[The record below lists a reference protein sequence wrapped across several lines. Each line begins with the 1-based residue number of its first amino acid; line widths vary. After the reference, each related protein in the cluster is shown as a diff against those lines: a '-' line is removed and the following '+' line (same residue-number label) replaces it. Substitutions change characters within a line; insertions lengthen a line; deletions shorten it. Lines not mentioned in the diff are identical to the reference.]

1 METRRRDRIDRRPV
15 ECRGIPTANVPDCM
29 STDSTEGSPR
39 PSSGK
44 APAESVGRT
53 LVTEEQIRDRV
64 RELGEQITQDYAGT
78 RPLLVAVLRGAFMF
92 LADLSREIDLKVE
105 VDFMAVSSYGN
116 ATASSGVVRILKD
129 LDEDLEGRHVIVVED
144 IIDSGLTL
152 SYLRRNLKNRAAA
165 SVEVCALLVREG
177 RQKVDEDLKYVGFE
191 LPPDFVVGY
200 GLDASGSYRNLPYI
214 AEYTGSD
221 HD

>member
-1 METRRRDRIDRRPV
+1 M
-15 ECRGIPTANVPDCM
+15 G
-29 STDSTEGSPR
+29 TDSSDASSR
-39 PSSGK
+39 PQSGR
-44 APAESVGRT
+44 APADEVGEI
-53 LVTEEQIRDRV
+53 LVTEEQIQDRV
-64 RELGEQITQDYAGT
+64 RDLGAEITRDYAGK

-92 LADLSREIDLKVE
+92 LADLSRAIDLRVE

-177 RQKVDEDLKYVGFE
+177 RQKVDEELAYVGFE

-200 GLDASGSYRNLPYI
+200 GLDASGHYRNLSYI
-214 AEYTGSD
+214 AKYIGPGSGGTSVGETTEESGAR
-221 HD
+221 

>member
-1 METRRRDRIDRRPV
+1 MSIDNPDVPLRP
-15 ECRGIPTANVPDCM
+15 P
-29 STDSTEGSPR
+29 
-39 PSSGK
+39 SGK
-44 APAESVGRT
+44 APAKLVGRT
-53 LVTEEQIRDRV
+53 LVTEEEIRHRV
-64 RELGEQITQDYAGT
+64 RELGDQITQDYAGE
-78 RPLLVAVLRGAFMF
+78 RPLLVAVLRGAYMF
-92 LADLSREIDLKVE
+92 LADLSREIDLMVE

-200 GLDASGSYRNLPYI
+200 GLDASGAFRNLPYI
-214 AEYTGSD
+214 AEYTGGG

>member
-1 METRRRDRIDRRPV
+1 
-15 ECRGIPTANVPDCM
+15 M
-29 STDSTEGSPR
+29 STDDPDLVLR
-39 PSSGK
+39 PPSGK
-44 APAESVGRT
+44 APTELVGRT
-53 LVTEEQIRDRV
+53 LVTEEEIRRRV
-64 RELGEQITQDYAGT
+64 RELGEQITRDYAGE
-78 RPLLVAVLRGAFMF
+78 RPLLVAVLRGAYMF
-92 LADLSREIDLKVE
+92 LADLSREIDLMVE

-152 SYLRRNLKNRAAA
+152 AYLRRNLKNRAAA

-200 GLDASGSYRNLPYI
+200 GLDASGIFRNLPYI
-214 AEYTGSD
+214 AEYTGSG